1 MKNLKKI
8 FAIAL
13 SVATVAM
20 STSAFAATYDAEA
33 TSVALTTEEI
43 ATLDSYA
50 GQMTVVVVPKTFG
63 ESSTAAD
70 IYYINQDDAAAFAA
84 IIADMGVKAAL
95 DDTKEWEVRIG
106 GENVAEVVTFDVV
119 FEEEGPVVRYGD
131 ANADGAI
138 ELKDATLVLQYVAE
152 WASAVEAIDAKG
164 GDANRDGAIELK
176 DATLILQYV
185 AEWQSAKDIIDAE

>member
-63 ESSTAAD
+63 ETSTAAD
-70 IYYINQDDAAAFAA
+70 IYYINQDDAAAFDA

-119 FEEEGPVVRYGD
+119 FEEEGPKFMLGDVNRSGGKADVFDASDIVRFVLGAISFDDEQKVLGDVNKSGGNPDVFDASDVVRSVL
-131 ANADGAI
+131 GAI
-138 ELKDATLVLQYVAE
+138 TLE
-152 WASAVEAIDAKG
+152 
-164 GDANRDGAIELK
+164 
-176 DATLILQYV
+176 
-185 AEWQSAKDIIDAE
+185 